1 MKNKRHRKILDII
14 SSRDIETQEEL
25 MSALADEG
33 FRVTQPTVSR
43 DIQEL
48 RLVKSVLENGKY
60 RYVQSGNDDAL
71 FSNLLLQT
79 IISVDY
85 AMNMVVIK
93 CHTGMAQAAC
103 AMIDSMDYSQIL
115 GTIAGDDTIFILLKN
130 EDNAR
135 VLMQSIK
142 KLIS

>member
-1 MKNKRHRKILDII
+1 MKNKRHRKILEII

-25 MSALADEG
+25 REILAADG
-33 FRVTQPTVSR
+33 FKVAQPTLSR

-48 RLVKSVLENGKY
+48 RLVKTLSEGGGY
-60 RYVQSGNDDAL
+60 RYVQSGSDEAQ
-71 FSNLLLQT
+71 FSNLLIQT

-93 CHTGMAQAAC
+93 CYTGMAQAAC
-103 AMIDSMDYSQIL
+103 AMIDNMEYSQIL
-115 GTIAGDDTIFILLKN
+115 GTIAGDDTIFILLRN
-130 EDNAR
+130 EENAR
-135 VLMQSIK
+135 VLMQSLK